1 MVKKVNGNIRIVVL
15 DGYTLNPGDLSWDAL
30 AVMGDLKVHDRTL
43 PDDVVDRA
51 QNTLIVLTNKTV
63 LSKSCIE
70 ALPDL
75 SYIGVLATG
84 TNIVDLEAA
93 SQKGIIVTN
102 VPEYGTQSVAQ
113 MVFAHIL
120 NLCQHVG
127 EHSQSV
133 LQGAWERSLDFCYW
147 EFPLI
152 ELTGLALGIVGYGR
166 IGRAVGQLGSALGMH
181 ILVHD
186 NVTPTDLES
195 NIKSV
200 ELDALFQQS
209 DIVSLHCPLTANTE
223 RLVSQKRLEMM
234 KPTAFLINTSR
245 GPLIDEMALA
255 EALNKGMIAGA
266 GLDVLVQEPP
276 VSDNPLLT
284 ARNCYITAHIAWATL
299 SARKRLLETTIDN
312 IKAFLNGS
320 PQNVVN

>member
-30 AVMGDLKVHDRTL
+30 AVIGDLKVHDRTL

-51 QNTLIVLTNKTV
+51 RNTSIVLTNKTV

-75 SYIGVLATG
+75 KYIGVLATG

-113 MVFAHIL
+113 MVFAHML

-152 ELTGLALGIVGYGR
+152 ELTGLTLGIIGYGR

-181 ILVHD
+181 ILVND
-186 NVTPTDLES
+186 NVTPTDLEG

-209 DIVSLHCPLTANTE
+209 DIVSLHCPLTPKTE
-223 RLVSQKRLEMM
+223 RLVSWKQLEMM

-255 EALNKGMIAGA
+255 GALNKGMIAGA

-276 VSDNPLLT
+276 VADNPLLA
-284 ARNCYITAHIAWATL
+284 ARNCYITPHIAWATL
-299 SARKRLLETTIDN
+299 SARKRLLETTVDN